1 MKMVELS
8 RAMKNYRL
16 QVGGGESGRQTK
28 PVEEKREVVEEG
40 ITTVRWGNGL
50 NSDQRITW

>member
-8 RAMKNYRL
+8 RAMKNYSL